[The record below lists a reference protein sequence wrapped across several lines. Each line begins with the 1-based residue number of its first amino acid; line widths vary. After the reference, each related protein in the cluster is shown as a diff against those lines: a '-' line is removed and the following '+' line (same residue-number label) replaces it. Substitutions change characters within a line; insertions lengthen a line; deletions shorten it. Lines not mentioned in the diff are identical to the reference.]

1 MNYDDTYLV
10 NKCIANERQYQEK
23 LYKKYADDM
32 FAVCMT
38 YCTNEDD
45 ACDVMQEGFI
55 KVFRKLETFNF
66 DCPLRMW
73 IRRII
78 VNTALDF
85 YRKSKRLEKKKD
97 ELKQMPEQTNNG
109 ILEQLGADELIR
121 LVNSLPLRASI
132 ILKLYAIEGYSH
144 KEIANKLDISEG
156 TSKSQLSRARN
167 LLRQKM
173 NAL

>member
-1 MNYDDTYLV
+1 MTYDDTYLV
-10 NKCIANERQYQEK
+10 NKCIANERQYQEL
-23 LYKKYADDM
+23 LYHKYADDM

-38 YCTNEDD
+38 YCTNKDD

-66 DCPLRMW
+66 DCPLKMW

-85 YRKSKRLEKKKD
+85 YRKTKRLEKKKD
-97 ELKQMPEQTNNG
+97 ELKKMPEHTTNG
-109 ILEQLGADELIR
+109 ILEQLGAEELIG

-144 KEIANKLDISEG
+144 KEIALKLDISEG

-167 LLRQKM
+167 LLRQKISTI
-173 NAL
+173 